1 MVEKDLITL
10 YLEDIRK
17 HKILTKEEE
26 LALIEKAKAG
36 DEEAKNELIT
46 SNLRLVVNIAK
57 GYLHKG
63 LSFIDLISEGN
74 LGLIYAINKFDIE
87 KGFRFST
94 YAVWWIKQSIMKAII
109 VKGREIRIPSY
120 KYDILNKM
128 NKYITDRL
136 QTGGTYPTVEE
147 IGAEIRLEPDKVKDL
162 IRDFQDPMSLSMTI
176 GDDICL
182 EDVIA
187 QEQENS
193 MEEEIFREMGRKRVR
208 ELVEQLDERE
218 KEILRQRYGLDGS
231 EIYTLEE
238 IGKRLKITRERVRQ
252 IEKRTLQKLRSKYTK
267 ELKDEF
273 F

>member
-26 LALIEKAKAG
+26 LVLIEKAKMG
-36 DEEAKNELIT
+36 DEEAKNDLII
-46 SNLRLVVNIAK
+46 SNLRLVVNVAK
-57 GYLHKG
+57 GYLNKG

-74 LGLIYAINKFDIE
+74 IGLIYAINKFDMD

-94 YAVWWIKQSIMKAII
+94 YAVWWIKQAIMKAII

-120 KYDILNKM
+120 RYDILNKM
-128 NKYITDRL
+128 NKFITDRL
-136 QTGGTYPTVEE
+136 QTGGIYPTVEE
-147 IGAEIRLEPDKVKDL
+147 IGKELNLEPDKVKDL

-176 GDDICL
+176 GDDIYL
-182 EDVIA
+182 EDIIA

-193 MEEEIFREMGRKRVR
+193 MEDEIFREMGRKRVR
-208 ELVEQLDERE
+208 ELVDQLESRE
-218 KEILRQRYGLDGS
+218 KEILKQRYGLDGS
-231 EIYTLEE
+231 DIYTLEE
-238 IGKRLKITRERVRQ
+238 IGKRLNITRERVRQ

-267 ELKDEF
+267 ELRDDF